1 MATTIQV
8 DEETADELH
17 ARKDRGDTYD
27 DVVRQLLG
35 LTDGDDSAADTGGDT
50 DATQLREAVRTVEWG
65 EVMYAESDARVE
77 AVVEALDPL
86 RRGEATRSG
95 DLGEIAGERVEV
107 SAPGRLLSGVAR
119 QLDCVKT
126 PVSGSDRYEWVGF
139 EGGESA

>member
-1 MATTIQV
+1 MPTTIQV

-27 DVVRQLLG
+27 DVVRELLG
-35 LTDGDDSAADTGGDT
+35 LAEGDDSATDTGGDT

-77 AVVEALDPL
+77 AVVEALDAL

-95 DLGEIAGERVEV
+95 DLGERVGGRVEV
-107 SAPGRLLSGVAR
+107 SAPGRLLSGVAG